1 MYFCPVYR
9 YIPLFKRILAY
20 SLVAIVML
28 LSIAGTLT
36 YVYQDKIIALFI
48 DAANEKVK
56 TPIQV
61 EKINFSLLEKFPHIT
76 VSLQNVNIQEGI
88 EESDQSLGKAKSI
101 AFAFNIFGFFK
112 GDYIIDQVYIED
124 AEVFLR
130 VMPSGEVNY
139 SIFEKDTSSVKQ
151 SLSFNLERI
160 KLDNVLFTYE
170 DKKRDQEYVLFANK
184 ATAKLTS
191 SNNIYDIAVD
201 GDMESRHI
209 RVNQDRFFRDKA
221 LRVKAI
227 LNYHLNN
234 DSLNIQP
241 STLFV
246 HDSEF
251 SVHGVYHGADK
262 NFIRLDTEG
271 KNTDIQ
277 TILSL
282 MPENIYDKF
291 KIYRSEGN
299 VYFNSSLEGVISDNS
314 SPKLHIAF
322 GCQQTSFF
330 HPNIKRKIK
339 NVTLEGTFDAT
350 KANDL
355 STAVLDLK
363 NVTGTFENK
372 PFRGNLYIQ
381 NFEDYFVRLDIDA
394 EIDAGS
400 MLEFYPIESIQKA
413 SGLVDLDI
421 SFESRLNNLRKKGGV
436 TKAKTSGEIILKQ
449 LSFDLASTKLPF
461 TDLQGSF
468 IFKNEDLAISDF
480 SGKVGSSDFM
490 INGFFKNIIAYLIFE
505 EQPISIEADLQSR
518 LLDID
523 ELLTGNLSESTNTAV
538 EGDQYY
544 SFKISPKLALSFN
557 CDVDHVKFRRF
568 FGHNIKGKL
577 QVNDQV
583 AKASN
588 VKVDAAGGHMVLTS
602 TVDARKGNFITVDT
616 EASFDKIHI
625 DSIFYV
631 FHNFNQ
637 DFLMDKHLKGQI
649 FAEVNTYMAFDE
661 RLRFRSDL
669 FKADVGIAI
678 RNGELNNFEPMH
690 KLSKF
695 VEEESLAKLRFSEL
709 RNIIR
714 IQNETI
720 HLPAMEVR
728 SNVSTIEIRG
738 THTFDQH
745 IDYYL
750 KVPLRNFRKQD
761 RDAAFGAIEEDGKG
775 AANLFLTIR
784 GTTEDYKIAYDSKAV
799 VEKIKGD
806 IKKEGQELKEI
817 FQNKGSRE
825 KQDVELNEEEYFDF
839 D

>member
-1 MYFCPVYR
+1 MYT
-9 YIPLFKRILAY
+9 
-20 SLVAIVML
+20 LVAVLML
-28 LSIAGTLT
+28 LSLAGTLS
-36 YVYQDKIIALFI
+36 YVYQDRIIALFI
-48 DAANEKVK
+48 DAANEKVR

-76 VSLQNVNIQEGI
+76 VSLYNVNIQEGI
-88 EESDQSLGKAKSI
+88 EGSEASLGKAKSI
-101 AFAFNIFGFFK
+101 AFAFNVFGFFR
-112 GDYIIDQVYIED
+112 GDYVIDQVYLEE
-124 AEVFLR
+124 AEVFLK
-130 VMPSGEVNY
+130 VLPSGEVNY
-139 SIFEKDTSSVKQ
+139 SIFEKDTAAANK
-151 SLSFNLERI
+151 SLSFKLERI
-160 KLDNVLFTYE
+160 RLDNVLFTYE
-170 DKKRDQEYVLFANK
+170 DMKRDQEYVLFANK
-184 ATAKLTS
+184 ATAKLAS
-191 SNNIYDIAVD
+191 QDNIYDIAVE
-201 GDMESRHI
+201 GDMESRQI
-209 RVNQDRFFRDKA
+209 RVNEDRYFRDKN
-221 LRVKAI
+221 LRVKAL
-227 LNYHLNN
+227 LNYHLGN

-241 STLFV
+241 STIFV

-251 SVHGVYHGADK
+251 AVQGVYHGADQHY
-262 NFIRLDTEG
+262 IQLDTEG
-271 KNTDIQ
+271 KDTDIQ

-282 MPENIYDKF
+282 MPENIYNKF
-291 KIYRSEGN
+291 KVYRSEGN
-299 VYFNSSLEGVISDNS
+299 VYFNAHLEGRITDTS
-314 SPKLHIAF
+314 SPKLRIAF
-322 GCQQTSFF
+322 GCQRTSFY
-330 HPNIKRKIK
+330 HPDIKRKIQD
-339 NVTLEGTFDAT
+339 VTLEGTFEAE

-355 STAVLDLK
+355 STAALNLR
-363 NVTGTFENK
+363 NVTGTFEK
-372 PFRGNLYIQ
+372 RPFKGNLYIQ

-400 MLEFYPIESIQKA
+400 LLEFYPIESIRKA

-436 TKAKTSGEIILKQ
+436 TKAKTSGEIILKD
-449 LSFDLASTKLPF
+449 LSFDLANTKLPF
-461 TDLQGSF
+461 TNFRGSF

-490 INGFFKNIIAYLIFE
+490 VNGFFKNIIAYVIFE
-505 EQPISIEADLQSR
+505 EQPISIEADLQSQ

-523 ELLTGNLSESTNTAV
+523 ELLTGNVSESPSETV
-538 EGDQYY
+538 EGQQYY

-557 CDVDHVKFRRF
+557 CNVDQVKFRRF

-577 QVNDQV
+577 QVKDQV

-588 VKVDAAGGHMVLTS
+588 VKVDAAGGNMVLTS
-602 TVDARKGNFITVDT
+602 TVDARKENFIAVDT

-625 DSIFYV
+625 DSLFYV

-661 RLRFRSDL
+661 NLRFRSDL

-678 RNGELNNFEPMH
+678 RNGELNNFEPMQE
-690 KLSKF
+690 LSKF
-695 VEEESLAKLRFSEL
+695 VEEESLSKLRFSEL

-714 IQNETI
+714 IQDETI
-720 HLPAMEVR
+720 HLPAMEVK
-728 SNVSTIEIRG
+728 SNVSTIEIKG

-761 RDAAFGAIEEDGKG
+761 RDEAFGAIEDDGKG

-806 IKKEGQELKEI
+806 IKKEGQELKEV
-817 FQNKGSRE
+817 FQNKGVRE
-825 KQDVELNEEEYFDF
+825 TQDVELNEEEYFDF

>member
-1 MYFCPVYR
+1 MVVV
-9 YIPLFKRILAY
+9 L
-20 SLVAIVML
+20 ML
-28 LSIAGTLT
+28 LSIAGTLS
-36 YVYQDKIIALFI
+36 YVYQDRIIALFVE
-48 DAANEKVK
+48 AANEKVK

-76 VSLQNVNIQEGI
+76 VSLHNVNIQEGI
-88 EESDQSLGKAKSI
+88 EGSEASLGKAKSI

-112 GDYIIDQVYIED
+112 GDYVIDQVYLEE
-124 AEVFLR
+124 AEVFLK
-130 VMPSGEVNY
+130 VLPSGEVNY
-139 SIFEKDTSSVKQ
+139 SIFEKDTTAAKKH
-151 SLSFNLERI
+151 LSFKLERI
-160 KLDNVLFTYE
+160 RLDNVLFTYE
-170 DKKRDQEYVLFANK
+170 DMKRDQEYVLFANK
-184 ATAKLTS
+184 ATAKLAS
-191 SNNIYDIAVD
+191 QDNVYDIAVE
-201 GDMESRHI
+201 GEMESRQI
-209 RVNQDRFFRDKA
+209 RVNEDKYFRDKNLRIKA
-221 LRVKAI
+221 L
-227 LNYHLNN
+227 LNYHMGN

-241 STLFV
+241 SALFV

-251 SVHGVYHGADK
+251 AVQGVYHGADQQYIK
-262 NFIRLDTEG
+262 LATEG
-271 KNTDIQ
+271 KDTDIQ

-282 MPENIYDKF
+282 MPENIYNKF
-291 KIYRSEGN
+291 KVYRSEGN
-299 VYFNSSLEGVISDNS
+299 VYFNAHLEGNITDTS
-314 SPKLHIAF
+314 SPKIRIAF
-322 GCQQTSFF
+322 GCQQTSFY
-330 HPNIKRKIK
+330 HPDIKRKIQD
-339 NVTLEGTFDAT
+339 VTLEGTFEAT
-350 KANDL
+350 QANDL
-355 STAVLDLK
+355 STAVLNLK
-363 NVTGTFENK
+363 HVTGTFEK
-372 PFRGNLYIQ
+372 RPFQGNLYIQ

-400 MLEFYPIESIQKA
+400 LLEFYPIESIRKA

-436 TKAKTSGEIILKQ
+436 TKAKTSGEIILKD
-449 LSFDLASTKLPF
+449 LSFDLANTKLPF
-461 TDLQGSF
+461 TNFRGSF

-490 INGFFKNIIAYLIFE
+490 VNGFFKNIIAYVIFE
-505 EQPISIEADLQSR
+505 GQPISIEADLQSQ

-523 ELLTGNLSESTNTAV
+523 ELLTGNVSESPSSAV

-557 CDVDHVKFRRF
+557 CDVDQVKFRRF
-568 FGHNIKGKL
+568 FGHNIQGRL
-577 QVNDQV
+577 QVKDQV

-588 VKVDAAGGHMVLTS
+588 VKVDAAGGNMVLTS
-602 TVDARKGNFITVDT
+602 TVDARKENFIAVDT

-625 DSIFYV
+625 DSLFYI

-661 RLRFRSDL
+661 NLRFKPDL

-678 RNGELNNFEPMH
+678 RNGELNNFEPMQ

-695 VEEESLAKLRFSEL
+695 VEEESLSRLRFSEL

-714 IQNETI
+714 IQHGTI
-720 HLPAMEVR
+720 HLPAMEVK

-761 RDAAFGAIEEDGKG
+761 RDAAFGAIEDDGKG

-799 VEKIKGD
+799 VEKIKDD
-806 IKKEGQELKEI
+806 IKKEGQEIKEI

-825 KQDVELNEEEYFDF
+825 TQDVELNEEEYFDF

>member
-1 MYFCPVYR
+1 MYFCSVPR
-9 YIPLFKRILAY
+9 YISLIKRILIY
-20 SLVAIVML
+20 TLVAVVML
-28 LSIAGTLT
+28 LSIAGTLS

-48 DAANEKVK
+48 NAANEKIK
-56 TPIQV
+56 TPVQV
-61 EKINFSLLEKFPHIT
+61 EKINFSILERFPSIA
-76 VSLQNVNIQEGI
+76 VSLHNVNIQEGI
-88 EESDQSLGKAKSI
+88 EGSQESLGKARNI
-101 AFAFNIFGFFK
+101 AFAFNLFGFLR
-112 GDYIIDQVYIED
+112 GDYVIDQVYIED
-124 AEVFLR
+124 AEVFLKIL
-130 VMPSGEVNY
+130 PSGEVNY
-139 SIFEKDTSSVKQ
+139 SIFEKDTTAAKQ
-151 SLSFNLERI
+151 SLSFKLEKI
-160 KLDNVLFTYE
+160 NLDNVLFTYG
-170 DKKRDQEYVLFANK
+170 DLKRDQEYVLYADK
-184 ATAKLTS
+184 TTAQLAS
-191 SNNIYDIAVD
+191 HNQVYDIAIN
-201 GDMESRHI
+201 GQIESRHI
-209 RVNQDRFFRDKA
+209 RIDQDSYFQDKA
-221 LRVKAI
+221 LSIKAL
-227 LNYHLNN
+227 LNYHLEK

-241 STLFV
+241 STFFV

-251 SVHGVYHGADK
+251 SVLGVYHGADQHY
-262 NFIRLDTEG
+262 IRLDTEG
-271 KNTDIQ
+271 KDTDIQ

-282 MPENIYDKF
+282 LPENIYKKF
-291 KIYRSEGN
+291 KVYRSEGN
-299 VYFNSSLEGVISDNS
+299 VYFNAHLEGSISDTS
-314 SPKLHIAF
+314 SPQLKIAF
-322 GCQQTSFF
+322 GCQNTSFY
-330 HPNIKRKIK
+330 HPDIKRRIK
-339 NVTLEGTFDAT
+339 DVTLEGIFEAK

-355 STAVLDLK
+355 STAVLNLK
-363 NVTGTFENK
+363 NVTGTFENR
-372 PFRGNLYIQ
+372 PFKGNLYIQ

-400 MLEFYPIESIQKA
+400 LLEFYPVESIKKA

-436 TKAKTSGEIILKQ
+436 TKAKTSGEIILKD

-461 TDLQGSF
+461 NDFRGSF

-490 INGFFKNIIAYLIFE
+490 VNGFFKNIIAHIIFE
-505 EQPISIEADLQSR
+505 GQPISIEADLQSQ

-523 ELLTGNLSESTNTAV
+523 ELLTGNLSESPGATV

-544 SFKISPKLALSFN
+544 SFKISPKLALTFN
-557 CDVDHVKFRRF
+557 CDVDQVKFRRF
-568 FGHNIKGKL
+568 FGHNITGKL
-577 QVNDQV
+577 QVKDQV

-588 VKVDAAGGHMVLTS
+588 VKLDAAGGNMVLTS
-602 TVDARKGNFITVDT
+602 TVDAKKENFITVDT

-625 DSIFYV
+625 DSLFYI

-649 FAEVNTYMAFDE
+649 FAEVNTSMVFDE
-661 RLRFRSDL
+661 NLRFRSDL

-678 RNGELNNFEPMH
+678 RNGELNDFEPMQ

-695 VEEESLAKLRFSEL
+695 VEEESLSKLRFSEL

-720 HLPAMEVR
+720 YLPAMEVK

-750 KVPLRNFRKQD
+750 KVPIRNFRKQD
-761 RDAAFGAIEEDGKG
+761 RDAAFGAIEDDGKG
-775 AANLFLTIR
+775 SANLFLTIR

-799 VEKIKGD
+799 VEKIKDD

-817 FQNKGSRE
+817 FQNKGSKE
-825 KQDVELNEEEYFDF
+825 TQNVELNEEEYFDF